1 MAYSDFSLQK
11 VKTEF
16 NLVIEENLDLFP
28 EVQPILPSEL
38 LTLTLKET
46 IPLISAI
53 NTEKARSELIIAPIL
68 LEVRRQ
74 LNYQIS
80 LFSGI
85 DFNVQPQKG
94 LSGFCDF
101 ILTKSI
107 EQYFI
112 SSPVVT
118 IVEAK
123 NENIKVGLGQCAAEM
138 VAAQIF
144 NQQESNEI
152 KTIYGAVTT
161 GVAWKFLKLE
171 RETLFIDLSDYYIKE
186 VTKILA
192 ILSVTFANNS

>member
-161 GVAWKFLKLE
+161 GVAWKFLQLE
-171 RETLFIDLSDYYIKE
+171 GETLFIDLSDYYIKE

-192 ILSVTFANNS
+192 ILSFTFANNS